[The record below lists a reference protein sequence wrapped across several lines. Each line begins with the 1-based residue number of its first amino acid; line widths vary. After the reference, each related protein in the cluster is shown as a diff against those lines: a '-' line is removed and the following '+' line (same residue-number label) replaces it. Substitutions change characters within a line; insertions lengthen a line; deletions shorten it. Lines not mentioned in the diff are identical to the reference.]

1 MRIIKPQTILTEKR
15 NVLNLTQEQLAKKAQ
30 VSRPL
35 LSNIERGAA
44 YPSLNS
50 AYRIAKALNSTI
62 DEIFFGS
69 NVHKMNINQDKEAS

>member
-1 MRIIKPQTILTEKR
+1 MNNYKPLKRLTKKR
-15 NVLNLTQEQLAKKAQ
+15 NLLNMTQEQLAKKAK

-44 YPSLNS
+44 SPSLMS

-62 DEIFFGS
+62 DEIFFGT
-69 NVHKMNINQDKEAS
+69 NVHKMNNIDKEAS